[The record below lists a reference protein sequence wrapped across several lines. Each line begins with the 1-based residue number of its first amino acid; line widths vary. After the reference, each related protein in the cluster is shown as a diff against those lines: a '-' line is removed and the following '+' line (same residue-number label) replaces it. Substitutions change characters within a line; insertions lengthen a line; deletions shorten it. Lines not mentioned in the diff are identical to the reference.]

1 MSKKTKIAFTSLM
14 VFMASLMIQI
24 WFPVAYF
31 WGAQIGLCVFVVGL
45 YLTILMFI
53 IRKKRKIEGAKK

>member
-1 MSKKTKIAFTSLM
+1 
-14 VFMASLMIQI
+14 MIQI